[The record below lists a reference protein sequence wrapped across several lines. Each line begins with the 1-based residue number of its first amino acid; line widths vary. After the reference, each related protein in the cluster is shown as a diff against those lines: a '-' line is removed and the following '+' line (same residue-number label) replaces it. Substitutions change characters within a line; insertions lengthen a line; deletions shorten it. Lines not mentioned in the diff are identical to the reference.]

1 MILKLNC
8 GIKQL
13 KTERDK
19 LKTESYGKDNIKK
32 TLTDA
37 AARRDGNRVANTIDQ
52 KLFVIKTIKPL
63 KTLNRFLLLEEKY
76 GKISDWE
83 QCKIKIR

>member
-1 MILKLNC
+1 MQKPLKNLSNISIRKFQNAKVKKMILKLNC

-32 TLTDA
+32 ALTDA
-37 AARRDGNRVANTIDQ
+37 AARRDGNQVANTIDQ
-52 KLFVIKTIKPL
+52 KLFVIKII
-63 KTLNRFLLLEEKY
+63 NR
-76 GKISDWE
+76 
-83 QCKIKIR
+83 